1 MASAAARTP
10 RASKPARAIEAVHD
24 APKPAGND
32 IDIQSIVKELAAVA
46 DYIGHMKQE
55 IAALKPNELSRD
67 RIPSA
72 NDELGNVIQTTA
84 SATHT
89 IMAAAEE
96 ILGAGGLSN
105 KDYRDL
111 VETRVLA
118 IFEACSFQDITGQRI
133 GRVVEALNQL
143 EKRLGRF
150 ANAVNARDTNAASDP
165 EETLRQ
171 ARREMLLL
179 NGPQDVGDGIAQ
191 DDIDKM
197 FA

>member
-1 MASAAARTP
+1 MASATARAARP
-10 RASKPARAIEAVHD
+10 IKPASPVSQ
-24 APKPAGND
+24 PKVAGAD
-32 IDIQSIVKELAAVA
+32 SEIQVIVRELATVA
-46 DYIGHMKQE
+46 DYIGHIKKE

-96 ILGAGGLSN
+96 ILGAGGLSD

-133 GRVVEALNQL
+133 GRVLEGLGQL
-143 EKRLGRF
+143 EKRLDRF
-150 ANAVNARDTNAASDP
+150 AKAVNVRDSSEGPDP
-165 EETLRQ
+165 EEALRQ
-171 ARREMLLL
+171 ARREVLLL
-179 NGPQDVGDGIAQ
+179 NGPQNEDAAIKQ
-191 DDIDKM
+191 DDIDAL
-197 FA
+197 FD

>member
-1 MASAAARTP
+1 MASATARAARPTKL
-10 RASKPARAIEAVHD
+10 ASAKAVAPQAAATAHD
-24 APKPAGND
+24 S
-32 IDIQSIVKELAAVA
+32 DIQIIVRELAAVA

-55 IAALKPNELSRD
+55 IAALKPNELCRD

-72 NDELGNVIQTTA
+72 NDELGNVVQATA

-89 IMAAAEE
+89 IMTNAEE
-96 ILGAGGLSN
+96 ILNSGNLSD
-105 KDYRDL
+105 KDYREL

-133 GRVVEALNQL
+133 GKVLEALGHL

-150 ANAVNARDTNAASDP
+150 AKAVNVRDSADAADP

-171 ARREMLLL
+171 ARREVLLL
-179 NGPQDVGDGIAQ
+179 NGPQSEDVAIKQ
-191 DDIDKM
+191 DDIDAL
-197 FA
+197 FD